1 MTSWC
6 PLCEPAIPA
15 GQERQRSSI
24 QNIPFP
30 PTEPVP
36 SPASSTDVRADETST
51 APTNDGPV
59 AASIKDEPPVA
70 VSEEAAAATDATTM
84 SAVSATDAND
94 APPATEPLAD
104 DAAVTAAKVA
114 PAAAGDSGGAAAGK
128 QPAQRTASVS
138 VRSNL
143 FGPAPLIAGEDQ
155 RDYDEVCRRFY
166 DAVKPNDFVEEI
178 WVREIADLVWDAVR
192 LRRLQAALL
201 ASTARDELPFM
212 LGGYYRDWYDLA
224 WDWAKG
230 KRKAIEEVDARLAA
244 MGLTVHSLM
253 AQALTK
259 KIDDFERIDRMILN
273 KQLRRDAIL
282 REIDRHRTTLG
293 QKLRDAVEQI
303 QDGEFEVVADHG
315 VDD

>member
-1 MTSWC
+1 M
-6 PLCEPAIPA
+6 
-15 GQERQRSSI
+15 
-24 QNIPFP
+24 
-30 PTEPVP
+30 
-36 SPASSTDVRADETST
+36 
-51 APTNDGPV
+51 
-59 AASIKDEPPVA
+59 
-70 VSEEAAAATDATTM
+70 
-84 SAVSATDAND
+84 
-94 APPATEPLAD
+94 
-104 DAAVTAAKVA
+104 
-114 PAAAGDSGGAAAGK
+114 
-128 QPAQRTASVS
+128 
-138 VRSNL
+138 
-143 FGPAPLIAGEDQ
+143 
-155 RDYDEVCRRFY
+155 
-166 DAVKPNDFVEEI
+166 
-178 WVREIADLVWDAVR
+178 R

-224 WDWAKG
+224 CDWAKG

>member
-1 MTSWC
+1 MQNT
-6 PLCEPAIPA
+6 PVFPA
-15 GQERQRSSI
+15 
-24 QNIPFP
+24 
-30 PTEPVP
+30 TEPVP
-36 SPASSTDVRADETST
+36 SPASSTESALRADETST
-51 APTNDGPV
+51 APASDAPV
-59 AASIKDEPPVA
+59 AASIKGKPPV
-70 VSEEAAAATDATTM
+70 VEEAAATTDATTTP
-84 SAVSATDAND
+84 AVSETDAND
-94 APPATEPLAD
+94 APPATEPLTD

-114 PAAAGDSGGAAAGK
+114 PATAGDSGGAAAGK
-128 QPAQRTASVS
+128 EPAPCTASVS

-166 DAVKPNDFVEEI
+166 DAVKPRDFVERI
-178 WVREIADLVWDAVR
+178 WLDEVAEFTWDAVR

-201 ASTARDELPFM
+201 ASTAREHLPYI
-212 LGGYYRDWYDLA
+212 LSSGYRGQWYNLA
-224 WDWAKG
+224 LDWAKG
-230 KRKAIEEVDARLAA
+230 KRKAIEEVDARLAG
-244 MGLTVHSLM
+244 MGQTVHSLM
-253 AQALTK
+253 AQALTM

-303 QDGEFEVVADHG
+303 EDAEFEVVEPDHG